1 MRTNRRNFLIA
12 PALITPIQRL
22 LAAAA
27 PNLHFPTTARE
38 RLAVASWSFREYLD
52 TAENRARKSH
62 GSLMDLKQF
71 PAMVADRYNIH
82 NVEILG
88 QHMPST
94 TPAYLKELRA
104 AVERAGS
111 HVVDLP
117 AGGEASLYAP
127 DAKKR
132 AMAVEDGKKWID
144 VAVALDCPSVRL
156 NISGAKGVKPDVALT
171 AEGLGAI
178 AQYGASKNVVVNLE
192 NDDPETEDAFFIVK
206 VIDRV
211 NSPWLRALPDFCNS
225 MLKGDPKFNYDAVT
239 AMFQRAYNIA
249 HLKDS
254 EVDNGKVYRV
264 DLARTFGIAK
274 ASGFKG
280 YYSVEFEGEGDAYAG
295 VAQLI
300 DSGIKYLS

>member
-1 MRTNRRNFLIA
+1 MQTNRRNFLIA
-12 PALITPIQRL
+12 TALLTPMQRL
-22 LAAAA
+22 SAAAA
-27 PNLHFPTTARE
+27 PNMRFPTEARD
-38 RLAVASWSFREYLD
+38 RLAVASWSFREHLD

-62 GSLMDLKQF
+62 GSLMALKDF
-71 PAMVADRYNIH
+71 PAMVADRYKIH

-94 TPAYLKELRA
+94 SPAYLKELRA
-104 AVERAGS
+104 AVQHAGS

-117 AGGEASLYAP
+117 AGGDHSLYDP

-132 AMAVEDGKKWID
+132 AAAVEDGKKWID
-144 VAVALDCPSVRL
+144 VGIALDCPSVRL

-171 AEGLGAI
+171 ADGLSAI

-192 NDDPETEDAFFIVK
+192 NDDPEVEDAFFIVK

-225 MLKGDPKFNYDAVT
+225 MLKGDEKFNYDAVT
-239 AMFQRAYNIA
+239 AMFKRAYNIA

-254 EVDNGKVYRV
+254 EVDEGKVFRV
-264 DLARTFGIAK
+264 DLARTFAIAK

-280 YYSVEFEGEGDAYAG
+280 YYSAEFEGEGDAYAG
-295 VAQLI
+295 VAKLI
-300 DSGIKYLS
+300 DAGIKYLS

>member
-1 MRTNRRNFLIA
+1 MQTNRRNFLIA
-12 PALITPIQRL
+12 SALLTPMQRL
-22 LAAAA
+22 SAAAA
-27 PNLHFPTTARE
+27 PNMRFPTTARD
-38 RLAVASWSFREYLD
+38 RLAVASWSFREHLD
-52 TAENRARKSH
+52 TAENRARKSQ
-62 GSLMDLKQF
+62 GSLMALKDF
-71 PAMVADRYNIH
+71 PAMVVDRYKIH

-104 AVERAGS
+104 GVERAGS

-117 AGGEASLYAP
+117 AGGDASLYDP

-132 AMAVEDGKKWID
+132 VAAIEDGKKWID
-144 VAVALDCPSVRL
+144 VAIALDCPSVRL

-171 AEGLGAI
+171 AEGLGSI
-178 AQYGASKNVVVNLE
+178 AHYGASKNVVVNLE

-225 MLKGDPKFNYDAVT
+225 MLKGDEKFNYDAVT

-254 EVDNGKVYRV
+254 EVDNGKVFRV
-264 DLARTFGIAK
+264 DLARTFAIAK

-280 YYSVEFEGEGDAYAG
+280 YYSAEFEGEGDAYAG
-295 VAQLI
+295 VAKLI
-300 DSGIKYLS
+300 DAGIKYLS

>member
-1 MRTNRRNFLIA
+1 MQTNRRNFLIA
-12 PALITPIQRL
+12 STLLTPIQRL

-27 PNLHFPTTARE
+27 PNMRFPTTARD
-38 RLAVASWSFREYLD
+38 RLAVASWSFREHLD

-62 GSLMDLKQF
+62 GSLMNLTDF
-71 PAMVADRYNIH
+71 PAMVVDRYKIH

-104 AVERAGS
+104 GVERAGS

-117 AGGEASLYAP
+117 AGGDASLYDP

-132 AMAVEDGKKWID
+132 VAAIEDGKKWID
-144 VAVALDCPSVRL
+144 VAIALDCPSVRL

-192 NDDPETEDAFFIVK
+192 NDDPEVEDAFFIVK

-225 MLKGDPKFNYDAVT
+225 MLKGDEKFNYDAVT
-239 AMFQRAYNIA
+239 AMFQQIGRA
-249 HLKDS
+249 H
-254 EVDNGKVYRV
+254 V
-264 DLARTFGIAK
+264 
-274 ASGFKG
+274 
-280 YYSVEFEGEGDAYAG
+280 
-295 VAQLI
+295 
-300 DSGIKYLS
+300 

>member
-1 MRTNRRNFLIA
+1 MNRRNFLIA
-12 PALITPIQRL
+12 SALLTPIRRL
-22 LAAAA
+22 TAEVRPQLS
-27 PNLHFPTTARE
+27 FPTGARE
-38 RLAVASWSFREYLD
+38 RLAVASWSFREHLD
-52 TAENRARKSH
+52 TAENRTRKSH
-62 GSLMDLKQF
+62 DSLMDLRHF
-71 PAMVADRYNIH
+71 PAMVADRYKIH

-104 AVERAGS
+104 AVQSAGS

-117 AGGEASLYAP
+117 AGGDASLYDP
-127 DAKKR
+127 DARKR
-132 AMAVEDGKKWID
+132 ATAVEDGKKWID

-156 NISGAKGVKPDVALT
+156 NISAAKGVQPDVART

-178 AQYGASKNVVVNLE
+178 AKYGASKNVVVNLE

-206 VIDRV
+206 VIDHV

-254 EVDNGKVYRV
+254 EVDQGKVFRV
-264 DLARTFGIAK
+264 DLARTFAIAK

-280 YYSVEFEGEGDAYAG
+280 YYSVEFEGEGDAYTG
-295 VAQLI
+295 VAKLV
-300 DSGIKYLS
+300 DAGIKYLS

>member
-1 MRTNRRNFLIA
+1 MQTNRRNFLIA
-12 PALITPIQRL
+12 SALLTPIQRL
-22 LAAAA
+22 SAAAA
-27 PNLHFPTTARE
+27 PNMRFPTTARD
-38 RLAVASWSFREYLD
+38 RLAVASWSFREHLD

-62 GSLMDLKQF
+62 GSLMNLTDF
-71 PAMVADRYNIH
+71 PAMVVDRYKIH

-104 AVERAGS
+104 AVQHAGS

-117 AGGEASLYAP
+117 AGGDASLYDP

-132 AMAVEDGKKWID
+132 AAAVEDGKKWID
-144 VAVALDCPSVRL
+144 VAIALDCPSVRL
-156 NISGAKGVKPDVALT
+156 NISGAKGVKPDAALT
-171 AEGLGAI
+171 ADGLGAI
-178 AQYGASKNVVVNLE
+178 AKYGASKNVVVNLE
-192 NDDPETEDAFFIVK
+192 NDDPEVEDAFFIVK

-225 MLKGDPKFNYDAVT
+225 MLKGDEKFNYDAVT

-254 EVDNGKVYRV
+254 EVDNGKVFRV
-264 DLARTFGIAK
+264 DLARTFAIAK

-280 YYSVEFEGEGDAYAG
+280 YYSAEFEGQGDAYAG
-295 VAQLI
+295 VAKLI
-300 DSGIKYLS
+300 DAGIKYLS